1 MSKYEPLT
9 HFLRANQTSE
19 IPMTFAEI
27 EKIVGFR
34 LPLKSSGHRAWWSN
48 NPSNSVMTKAWL
60 AAGYVTERVDMGSRR
75 LVFRRSTTAKPAP
88 NSAAAPM
95 ARPKGDPGFL
105 ERIRARLGGTV
116 TIAEGVDL
124 TDPTG
129 EVWDAESQ

>member
-9 HFLRANQTSE
+9 RFLSAQRSLE
-19 IPMTFAEI
+19 VPMSFAEI
-27 EKIVGFR
+27 ESVLGFR
-34 LPLKSSGHRAWWSN
+34 LPEKASGIRAWWSN
-48 NPSNSVMTKAWL
+48 NASNNVMTKAWL

-75 LVFRRSTTAKPAP
+75 LVFRRLDRSKTSPTAT
-88 NSAAAPM
+88 
-95 ARPKGDPGFL
+95 ARPGADPDFL

-124 TDPTG
+124 TAPTG